1 MKTQTILGAGGSIGI
16 ELAKSLKNFTSDI
29 RLVGRNPVKIN
40 ETDLL
45 FKADLTN
52 REQVFEAVK
61 GSSIAYVVIGFEYTT
76 KVWKALW
83 PDFIQNVVD
92 ACVEHQVKL
101 VFFDNVYAIGGD
113 NVKHITEESPISP
126 TSEKGE
132 IRAQVDKIVLEAMKN
147 RQLQAIIARAPDFF
161 GPIKEKSMLMN
172 LVYDNLVKGKTAQW
186 LCSSEKIHSMGYT
199 PELAKATALLG
210 NTDSAYNQIWNL
222 PTDKPLTAK
231 EWTKIF
237 AKEMNTSDKVM
248 SLPAWGAKLLGI
260 FVPIMGEIHEMLYQF
275 DRDYY
280 FDSTKFQNAFGYKP
294 ISNEQ
299 AVKETLK
306 ALISK

>member
-237 AKEMNTSDKVM
+237 AKEMNTNDKVM

>member
-1 MKTQTILGAGGSIGI
+1 M
-16 ELAKSLKNFTSDI
+16 
-29 RLVGRNPVKIN
+29 VGRNPVKIN

-237 AKEMNTSDKVM
+237 AKEMNTNDKVM

>member
-1 MKTQTILGAGGSIGI
+1 MKTQTILGAGGSLGI
-16 ELAKSLKNFTSDI
+16 DLAKSLKNFTSDI

-52 REQVFEAVK
+52 REQVLEAIK

-147 RQLQAIIARAPDFF
+147 RQLKAIIARAPDFF

-306 ALISK
+306 VLISK

>member
-92 ACVEHQVKL
+92 ACVEHKVKL

-237 AKEMNTSDKVM
+237 AKEMNTNDKVM